1 MNYIIEATD
10 TLTRGEIKSAEVL
23 AQLATAQAIENRTT
37 ALIHMYNK
45 EEISAE

>member
-23 AQLATAQAIENRTT
+23 AQLAIAQAIENHTS

-45 EEISAE
+45 EEMTV